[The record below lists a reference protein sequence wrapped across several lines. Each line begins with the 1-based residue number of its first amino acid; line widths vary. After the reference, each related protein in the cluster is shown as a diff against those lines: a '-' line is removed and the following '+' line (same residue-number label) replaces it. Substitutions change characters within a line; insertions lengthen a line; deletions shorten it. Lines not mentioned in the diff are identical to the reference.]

1 VEPPLE
7 WRSALT
13 PSLNVAALLFKSA
26 ASARPISPLIRT
38 KETPQMF
45 TARLID
51 SFNTHRRRRRLVR
64 ELAALSDHQLKDIGV
79 TRHDL
84 FAPTR
89 IR

>member
-1 VEPPLE
+1 
-7 WRSALT
+7 
-13 PSLNVAALLFKSA
+13 
-26 ASARPISPLIRT
+26 
-38 KETPQMF
+38 MF

-51 SFNTHRRRRRLVR
+51 SFNTHRRQRRLVR